1 MTAPTLLL
9 DTAEEVARWLRVSP
23 HTIRSWAR
31 RGHIT
36 RHPGDRYNAVE
47 AADYLDQRTT
57 ADNARARHV
66 AKPRSHC
73 VS

>member
-1 MTAPTLLL
+1 MTAPLL
-9 DTAEEVARWLRVSP
+9 DTADEVARWLRVSP

-36 RHPGDRYNAVE
+36 RYPGDRYSALE
-47 AADYLDQRTT
+47 AADYLDARNDTDT
-57 ADNARARHV
+57 NRARKIAQRHGV
-66 AKPRSHC
+66 C

>member
-1 MTAPTLLL
+1 MSSDPLL

-23 HTIRSWAR
+23 YTIRSWAR

-36 RHPGDRYNAVE
+36 RYPGDRYSAIE
-47 AADYLDQRTT
+47 AADYLDHRPDRDTR
-57 ADNARARHV
+57 RATRC
-66 AKPRSHC
+66 AQSHNC

>member
-1 MTAPTLLL
+1 MTAPVVLL

-36 RHPGDRYNAVE
+36 RYPGDRYVATE
-47 AADYLDQRTT
+47 AADYLDQRTA
-57 ADNARARHV
+57 ADQARARHI
-66 AKPRSHC
+66 AERHRDC